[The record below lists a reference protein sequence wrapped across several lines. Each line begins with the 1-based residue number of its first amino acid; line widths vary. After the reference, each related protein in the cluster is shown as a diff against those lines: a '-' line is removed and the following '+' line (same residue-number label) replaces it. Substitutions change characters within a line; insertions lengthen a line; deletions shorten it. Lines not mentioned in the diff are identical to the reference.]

1 MAEAASVSRRRLII
15 FVATESAAL
24 LIDADERLRRD
35 EDGGGCSITTGGA
48 VVAPPTTN
56 IPGPT
61 TTIMDNNGPAA
72 RASSN
77 ERRRAR
83 LQSKQPSSPP
93 PPPNDPTPP
102 TGLRRPRTC
111 FSRSPFNELSESLC
125 IPSVEPKMPRTE
137 GAGRRA
143 PRSQPKGPQTR
154 SIVSQGGGV
163 EATRPRVD
171 KRGRRQRK
179 TEMESNL
186 PPSCQKSSWPTNA
199 EGLSAPHP
207 KMATPYR
214 TRQRDAS
221 SGERRTPPPRVGTQ
235 N

>member
-77 ERRRAR
+77 ERRRAATTTPTS
-83 LQSKQPSSPP
+83 QSSGGGRTIASSHNLPQRYPTIQRQRPDFAARGRAATQPTSTIQRCHCASPAYESQ
-93 PPPNDPTPP
+93 
-102 TGLRRPRTC
+102 
-111 FSRSPFNELSESLC
+111 SR
-125 IPSVEPKMPRTE
+125 PRTE
-137 GAGRRA
+137 GAGLCV
-143 PRSQPKGPQTR
+143 PRSLP
-154 SIVSQGGGV
+154 
-163 EATRPRVD
+163 TRPTTTTRTREGVREQHLQGWRSEVSG
-171 KRGRRQRK
+171 RGWRRQH
-179 TEMESNL
+179 
-186 PPSCQKSSWPTNA
+186 PSPA
-199 EGLSAPHP
+199 
-207 KMATPYR
+207 
-214 TRQRDAS
+214 DA
-221 SGERRTPPPRVGTQ
+221 
-235 N
+235 